1 MKKTGAGRNGGVD
14 MEEET
19 DLFELIHSAEAVTNE
34 MLIRWTKAFDR
45 NIGVSPVL
53 VLSEL
58 SHRGPQ
64 PQSVLAAKLG
74 YTAAAITNIA
84 GKLVR
89 EGLAERR
96 ANEQDRRHVL
106 LAITDK
112 GQEVLKAAHQTGT
125 DLRIRMFSALTKEEV
140 EQYIAINRK
149 LLDTLTAG
157 DEQREE
163 RS

>member
-1 MKKTGAGRNGGVD
+1 M
-14 MEEET
+14 EET

-58 SHRGPQ
+58 AEQGPQ
-64 PQSVLAAKLG
+64 PQSALAAKLG

-89 EGLAERR
+89 EELVERR
-96 ANEQDRRHVL
+96 TNEQDRRHVL
-106 LAITDK
+106 LAITAK
-112 GQEVLKAAHQTGT
+112 GMEVLEAAHRTGT
-125 DLRIRMFSALTKEEV
+125 DLRVRMFRALSKEEI
-140 EQYIAINRK
+140 EQYISINQK
-149 LLDTLTAG
+149 LLDALTSG
-157 DEQREE
+157 DE
-163 RS
+163 